1 VPDKVTC
8 AALFTHGRPERIGD
22 AESRV
27 RELATEAGVELTSLG
42 EGSPDLV
49 VALGGDGTM
58 LRALRATLGAATPVF
73 GVNFGRMGFLTSAEG
88 HQLEEALRYSLLG
101 GGKRIRP
108 VLCLATGEALGQ
120 DPGAVLPAAC
130 ALELVHT
137 FSLVHDD
144 LPALDDDDLRRG
156 QPSSHVRFGEGV
168 AILAGD
174 ALLTEAFRLVLGYE
188 SPAPA
193 RELASAT
200 LGMIGGQYVDVTT
213 DGDLDADGLV
223 HLHELKTGRLLR
235 ASVTC
240 AVAVAGLPPDER
252 EPWAAFGEELGLL
265 FQIVDDILDATGTAS
280 ELGKTPG
287 KDEAAGKVTY
297 VSLHGLERARELA
310 DAARARVNERL
321 AELPPDTAVLAELVD
336 TIRDRRT

>member
-1 VPDKVTC
+1 VRSPD
-8 AALFTHGRPERIGD
+8 
-22 AESRV
+22 
-27 RELATEAGVELTSLG
+27 ELRQLVEGYLARLPLADELG
-42 EGSPDLV
+42 E
-49 VALGGDGTM
+49 
-58 LRALRATLGAATPVF
+58 
-73 GVNFGRMGFLTSAEG
+73 
-88 HQLEEALRYSLLG
+88 LEDALRYSLLG

-108 VLCLATGEALGQ
+108 VLCLATGEALGREPE
-120 DPGAVLPAAC
+120 DVLPAAC

-156 QPSSHVRFGEGV
+156 QPSAHVRYGEGI

-174 ALLTEAFRLVLGYE
+174 ALLTEAFRLVLSYA
-188 SPAPA
+188 SPEPA
-193 RELASAT
+193 RELAAAT

-213 DGDLDADGLV
+213 NGDLDGEGLV
-223 HLHELKTGRLLR
+223 RLHELKTGRLLR

-240 AVAVAGLPPDER
+240 AAAVAAVPPAER
-252 EPWAAFGEELGLL
+252 GRWAAFGEELGLL
-265 FQIVDDILDATGTAS
+265 FQIVDDILDATGTAE

-297 VSLHGLERARELA
+297 VSLHGLDHARELA

-321 AELPPDTAVLAELVD
+321 AALPGDTSVLAELVA
-336 TIRDRRT
+336 TIRDRRA

>member
-1 VPDKVTC
+1 VTS
-8 AALFTHGRPERIGD
+8 ADEL
-22 AESRV
+22 
-27 RELATEAGVELTSLG
+27 RELVDGELECLPLAEELG
-42 EGSPDLV
+42 EL
-49 VALGGDGTM
+49 
-58 LRALRATLGAATPVF
+58 
-73 GVNFGRMGFLTSAEG
+73 EG
-88 HQLEEALRYSLLG
+88 ALRYSLLG

-108 VLCLATGEALGQ
+108 VLCLATGEALGRNPQ
-120 DPGAVLPAAC
+120 EILPAAC

-174 ALLTEAFRLVLGYE
+174 ALLTEAFRLVLGYA
-188 SPAPA
+188 SPEPA
-193 RELASAT
+193 RELAAAT

-213 DGDLDADGLV
+213 DGDLDSDGLV
-223 HLHELKTGRLLR
+223 RLHELKTGRLLR

-252 EPWAAFGEELGLL
+252 EPWARFGEELGLL
-265 FQIVDDILDATGTAS
+265 FQIVDDILDATGTAA

-287 KDEAAGKVTY
+287 KDEASGKVTY

-310 DAARARVNERL
+310 DAARGRVNERL
-321 AELPPDTAVLAELVD
+321 ADLPADTTVLAELVG

>member
-1 VPDKVTC
+1 MRSPDELRELV
-8 AALFTHGRPERIGD
+8 D
-22 AESRV
+22 AEL
-27 RELATEAGVELTSLG
+27 EALPLAEELG
-42 EGSPDLV
+42 E
-49 VALGGDGTM
+49 
-58 LRALRATLGAATPVF
+58 
-73 GVNFGRMGFLTSAEG
+73 
-88 HQLEEALRYSLLG
+88 LEDALRYSLLG

-108 VLCLATGEALGQ
+108 VLCLATGEALGR
-120 DPGAVLPAAC
+120 DAAEVLAAAC

-174 ALLTEAFRLVLGYE
+174 ALLTEAFRLVLGYA
-188 SPAPA
+188 SPEPA
-193 RELASAT
+193 RELAAAT

-240 AVAVAGLPPDER
+240 AVAVAGLPATER
-252 EPWAAFGEELGLL
+252 EPWAAFGEEVGLL
-265 FQIVDDILDATGTAS
+265 FQIVDDILDATGTAA

-297 VSLHGLERARELA
+297 VSLHGVERARELA

-321 AELPPDTAVLAELVD
+321 AELPADTTILAELVD
-336 TIRDRRT
+336 TIRDRHA

>member
-1 VPDKVTC
+1 VRQPDE
-8 AALFTHGRPERIGD
+8 L
-22 AESRV
+22 
-27 RELATEAGVELTSLG
+27 RELVESELRTLPLAEELG
-42 EGSPDLV
+42 E
-49 VALGGDGTM
+49 
-58 LRALRATLGAATPVF
+58 
-73 GVNFGRMGFLTSAEG
+73 
-88 HQLEEALRYSLLG
+88 LEAALRYSLLG

-108 VLCLATGEALGQ
+108 VLCLATGEALGCE
-120 DPGAVLPAAC
+120 PSEVLPAAC

-188 SPAPA
+188 TPEPA
-193 RELASAT
+193 RELAAAT

-213 DGDLDADGLV
+213 DGDLDAGGLV
-223 HLHELKTGRLLR
+223 RLHELKTGRLLR

-240 AVAVAGLPPDER
+240 AVAVAGLSAEQR
-252 EPWAAFGEELGLL
+252 EPWALFGEGIGLL
-265 FQIVDDILDATGTAS
+265 FQIVDDILDATGTAA

-297 VSLHGLERARELA
+297 VSLHGLEHARELA

-321 AELPPDTAVLAELVD
+321 AELPGDTTVLADLVA

>member
-1 VPDKVTC
+1 MRQPDE
-8 AALFTHGRPERIGD
+8 L
-22 AESRV
+22 
-27 RELATEAGVELTSLG
+27 RELVEAELTRLPLADELG
-42 EGSPDLV
+42 E
-49 VALGGDGTM
+49 
-58 LRALRATLGAATPVF
+58 
-73 GVNFGRMGFLTSAEG
+73 
-88 HQLEEALRYSLLG
+88 LEAALRYSLLG

-108 VLCLATGEALGQ
+108 VLCLATGEALGRA
-120 DPGAVLPAAC
+120 PAEVLPAAC

-188 SPAPA
+188 TPGPA
-193 RELASAT
+193 RELAAAT

-213 DGDLDADGLV
+213 DGDLDAEGLV

-240 AVAVAGLPPDER
+240 AVAVAGLAPEER
-252 EPWAAFGEELGLL
+252 DPWASFGEEVGLL
-265 FQIVDDILDATGTAS
+265 FQIVDDILDATGTAA

-297 VSLHGLERARELA
+297 VSLHGLEHARELA

-321 AELPPDTAVLAELVD
+321 AELPADTTVLAELVA
-336 TIRDRRT
+336 TIRDRHT